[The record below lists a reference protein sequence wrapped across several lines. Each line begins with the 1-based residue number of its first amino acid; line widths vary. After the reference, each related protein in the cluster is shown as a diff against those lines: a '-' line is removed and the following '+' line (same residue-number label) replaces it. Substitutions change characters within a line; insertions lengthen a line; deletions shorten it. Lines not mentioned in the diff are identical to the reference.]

1 MFQEL
6 QHISAHPLLLNSS
19 CKNDFPDVG
28 KVRNVRTLANGT
40 FWIGCAGGCCFCLEL
55 LRKCQ
60 SKTVGGWEY
69 YFFYWWSGNM
79 LGTCSDFLDDILDV
93 YVHFFQNLESWSS
106 RISSL
111 ATFKSFSI
119 CLDGSA
125 IERASRTLS
134 QVFQEFL
141 PSDTLI
147 QYVPVV
153 VVLANMRKMAFQF
166 QEAPDKIQSQHSHTV
181 RYKMIHWTSS
191 IW

>member
-1 MFQEL
+1 MEPFG
-6 QHISAHPLLLNSS
+6 SVA
-19 CKNDFPDVG
+19 
-28 KVRNVRTLANGT
+28 
-40 FWIGCAGGCCFCLEL
+40 GCCFCLEL

-93 YVHFFQNLESWSS
+93 YVYFFQNSESWSS
-106 RISSL
+106 GISSP
-111 ATFKSFSI
+111 ATFNSFSI

-141 PSDTLI
+141 PSGTFI
-147 QYVPVV
+147 QYVHVV
-153 VVLANMRKMAFQF
+153 VVLANLRKMAFQF
-166 QEAPDKIQSQHSHTV
+166 QEAPDTIQSQHSHKV